1 MPSPTPPPLDFD
13 HQPGLEIATK
23 HKEAIRQL
31 HGFAGKSVEELMARY
46 RLGKST
52 INRILSYEHP
62 EHAPPTRIGRPSQ
75 LTDSRVNTIIKYLS
89 ETYENRCLD

>member
-1 MPSPTPPPLDFD
+1 MPPTPPPLDFD
-13 HQPGLEIATK
+13 HQPGFEVAIK

-31 HGFAGKSVEELMARY
+31 YGFAGKLVEELMARY

-62 EHAPPTRIGRPSQ
+62 ERARPTRTGRPSQ
-75 LTDSRVNTIIKYLS
+75 LTDSRVNTIIEYLS
-89 ETYENRCLD
+89 ETYENRSLD

>member
-31 HGFAGKSVEELMARY
+31 HGFAEKSVEELMA
-46 RLGKST
+46 GIGWANQQST
-52 INRILSYEHP
+52 
-62 EHAPPTRIGRPSQ
+62 AF
-75 LTDSRVNTIIKYLS
+75 
-89 ETYENRCLD
+89 